1 MQAMKTGSTLGYHT
15 KTPNKQKK
23 AHTFPQQILSVPSPP
38 PNTRK
43 QMYLSVFSATFR
55 GGWGHA
61 GWRLEIFNL
70 NCTAFRVDKQW
81 MGLTAEGGREE
92 ARAHSA
98 PLASQKT
105 KRWGWVKINERSRN
119 SGTVT
124 LSRVELIDYNC
135 SESGDFKPAVRLKP
149 SLLISISEVIPEAD
163 QTLRTFKWGRR

>member
-1 MQAMKTGSTLGYHT
+1 MLAMKTGSTLGHHT
-15 KTPNKQKK
+15 KPPNKPKK
-23 AHTFPQQILSVPSPP
+23 HTLSHSKILSVLSPP

-55 GGWGHA
+55 GGWGDA
-61 GWRLEIFNL
+61 GWKLEIFNL

-92 ARAHSA
+92 VRAHSA
-98 PLASQKT
+98 LLASQQT
-105 KRWGWVKINERSRN
+105 KRWGWVQINERSRN